1 MAIQKKVIILSCLT
15 VLAFWLRIWRLGN
28 ASFKEDEF
36 TTVKAA
42 AYIYECQNDFI
53 QCRHQSTNFNSRLLA
68 LVTAN
73 ETKPN
78 LGAEIYLWDFIKAKA
93 SSVHF
98 SRAWPHL
105 YFVAQV
111 YHWLGVNEFSSR
123 LVSVL
128 AGSLL
133 VIVGYWLSRTL
144 GSSVQASWLYSGL
157 LAISFPLIDFSR
169 NARMYSLYGLVFLLL
184 VGLVYKSKWWL
195 ALPVLLVAYWL
206 QMLTLVFPL
215 ALLVWSLWRKRFKL
229 AGALLLGLILVA
241 GLNQYFRVDFF
252 GRQFLGWIWPA
263 HWEYLH
269 WGWILALTALI
280 AKRQHYLVSIILV
293 YLLVLIFFTRP
304 TPGAAYMIMLWP
316 LSLWAL
322 LNWRRWLALLLVL
335 IVLIQFVGEINYLYF
350 GRDGR
355 AQIPAAYAVI
365 VSEFELG
372 DKIYAVQLRDF
383 YLHDLPP
390 ETEIIDLQA
399 NPDQEFSGSGFVVWE
414 EEKSGYIQP
423 EKLQYIRSN
432 YKSVGGSGVEIYSFG
447 K

>member
-15 VLAFWLRIWRLGN
+15 VLAFWLRVWRLGN

-42 AYIYECQNDFI
+42 AYIYECQNDSLE
-53 QCRHQSTNFNSRLLA
+53 CRHQSTSFKSRLLA

-133 VIVGYWLSRTL
+133 VIVGYWLSRAL
-144 GSSVQASWLYSGL
+144 GSSVQASWLYCGL

-169 NARMYSLYGLVFLLL
+169 NARMYSLYVLVFMILI
-184 VGLVYKSKWWL
+184 GLIFRRRWL
-195 ALPVLLVAYWL
+195 AAGLAFLLAYWL
-206 QMLTLVFPL
+206 QLLTLILPV
-215 ALLVWSLWRKRFKL
+215 ALLVGRWRFLFLGFLGVVSLNWW
-229 AGALLLGLILVA
+229 LG
-241 GLNQYFRVDFF
+241 VDFF
-252 GRQFLGWIWPA
+252 QQQFLVLAWPPQ
-263 HWEYLH
+263 WQYLN
-269 WGWILALTALI
+269 WWWLAVIMTLFL
-280 AKRQHYLVSIILV
+280 KKQRYLLSIIGV
-293 YLLVLIFFTRP
+293 YLLVLVFLVRP
-304 TPGAAYMIMLWP
+304 APAAAYTIMLWP
-316 LSLWAL
+316 LALWSLLSWH
-322 LNWRRWLALLLVL
+322 RWLAAATTVLVV
-335 IVLIQFVGEINYLYF
+335 INFVSHINYLYIS
-350 GRDGR
+350 GDGR
-355 AQIPAAYAVI
+355 AQIPAAYVAI
-365 VSEFELG
+365 KNNFKPG
-372 DKIYAVQLRDF
+372 DKIYAVQLRDY
-383 YLHDLPP
+383 YLQGLPP
-390 ETEIIDLQA
+390 ETEIIDLQV

-432 YKSVGGSGVEIYSFG
+432 YKSVGGNGVEIYSFG